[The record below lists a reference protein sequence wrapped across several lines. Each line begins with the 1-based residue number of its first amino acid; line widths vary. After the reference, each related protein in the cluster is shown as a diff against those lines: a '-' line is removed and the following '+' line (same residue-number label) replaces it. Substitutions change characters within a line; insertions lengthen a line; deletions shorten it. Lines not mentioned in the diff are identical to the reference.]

1 MTLKAVGY
9 KPVPWMVGVSV
20 ATCLVALVAT
30 RFSVVPEL
38 VLGMVGPLSS
48 AVLTW
53 QVLERTYSSSP
64 ERLTSVMITAFGVK
78 VLLFALYVVGALW
91 GLGLRPKPFMLSFT
105 GYYLGLHVAEAMF
118 LRRLFAAGASGWPGE
133 GPIS

>member
-9 KPVPWMVGVSV
+9 KPVPWMIGVSV
-20 ATCLVALVAT
+20 ATCLLALVAT

-105 GYYLGLHVAEAMF
+105 GYYVGLHVVEALF
-118 LRRLFAAGASGWPGE
+118 LRRLLAGD
-133 GPIS
+133 GPR